1 MDEVEK
7 AQIQDLN
14 SYTIA
19 LENTVEQL
27 NKNLEVATANIANIQ
42 KEKEAL
48 FNDFVNS
55 LYKIYNIGE

>member
-7 AQIQDLN
+7 SQIQDLN

>member
-55 LYKIYNIGE
+55 LYKIYKIGE

>member
-7 AQIQDLN
+7 SQIQDLN

-19 LENTVEQL
+19 LENTVEKL
-27 NKNLEVATANIANIQ
+27 NKSLEVATANLAKIQ

-48 FNDFVNS
+48 FEDFVNS